1 MHNNPSDW
9 RQLKMDET
17 FLNDN
22 IVMDEYGNLWLVI
35 DEGEVLDNLNFEFDV
50 NTGNCYIDETIT
62 DWDSDYYIKD
72 SSGNWIYVGGSES
85 EANDV

>member
-1 MHNNPSDW
+1 
-9 RQLKMDET
+9 MDET

-62 DWDSDYYIKD
+62 D
-72 SSGNWIYVGGSES
+72 
-85 EANDV
+85 